1 MDSIKDRLARSIAQ
15 RGLIGTIP
23 MCWWTLRSLFTP
35 AARDVERRRAEVDA
49 EFDQLN
55 DVDTGGIVRP
65 PSPAVMGA
73 NWAHSVRYQAIDPEA
88 FTGALSSVSLPHPE
102 FTFIDFGSG
111 KGRALLLA
119 ARFPF
124 RRIVGVEYCE
134 QMNVIARRNLARVPE
149 STRRCNHMEIIGG
162 DAAAFPIP
170 EGPLVLFFFNPFG
183 EQVMRQVA
191 RNVAESFRQS
201 PRRIVVIY
209 FIPWFAT
216 LWEQTGFLRRLQEW
230 PAIFDTEGGEPMH
243 EPRSV
248 KEDISCQ

>member
-15 RGLIGTIP
+15 RGFIGTIP
-23 MCWWTLRSLFTP
+23 MCWWTLRCLCTP
-35 AARDVERRRAEVDA
+35 TGREVERRRVEVDA

-55 DVDTGGIVRP
+55 DVDTGGITRP
-65 PSPAVMGA
+65 RSYAVSGA
-73 NWAHSVRYQAIDPEA
+73 NWAHGVRYQAIDPEA
-88 FTGALSSVSLPHPE
+88 FTGALSSVGLPHPE

-134 QMNVIARRNLARVPE
+134 QINEIARRNLSRVPVA
-149 STRRCNHMEIIGG
+149 TRRCNQIEIIGG

-170 EGPLVLFFFNPFG
+170 EGPLVLFFYNPFG
-183 EQVMRQVA
+183 ESVMYQVA
-191 RNVAESFRQS
+191 RNVVESFRQS

-209 FIPWFAT
+209 FTPWFAT
-216 LWEQTGFLRRLQEW
+216 LWEQTGFLRRIQEW
-230 PAIFDTEGGEPMH
+230 PAIFDSAGG
-243 EPRSV
+243 
-248 KEDISCQ
+248 